1 MAGRKLDAM
10 ATVFAY
16 VIVALIALAICAV
29 VFGIRLVIT
38 GGDVGCAFAQ
48 DPALCIALKGVGR

>member
-1 MAGRKLDAM
+1 M
-10 ATVFAY
+10 ATVFAW
-16 VIVALIALAICAV
+16 VIVAFIFLAIAVV
-29 VFGIRLVIT
+29 VFGIRLGIT